1 MQKAKLK
8 TLIMVSIKIC
18 HRINKCAAARRMA
31 PAATNRNAERTKAT
45 LVQINNEMLL
55 TQHEM
60 PFGMKLRRMRSEIKF
75 DLNMRSIFHIPLGI
89 FHSEVIS
96 LDEVEFH
103 CKTQVF
109 RLAFYMAEQ

>member
-1 MQKAKLK
+1 
-8 TLIMVSIKIC
+8 
-18 HRINKCAAARRMA
+18 
-31 PAATNRNAERTKAT
+31 
-45 LVQINNEMLL
+45 MLL

-60 PFGMKLRRMRSEIKF
+60 PFGMKLRRTRSEIKF

-89 FHSEVIS
+89 FHSEAIS

-109 RLAFYMAEQ
+109 RLAFYMAEAEGFEPPRPFGQTVFKTAPL